1 MAQTVIK
8 QPAEQLKPNLAFEGA
23 AAISAIVDV
32 SAVKRDLVAGSSNL
46 TIAAELVA
54 GMLFVTLIGGT
65 DGERY
70 LVTGRVEDAGG
81 EIREAE
87 LEVVVID
94 AAWTMPDGGDGYLP
108 ISEFVG
114 KFGLEEVVR
123 MTDLAGD
130 GRIDRGLLVNALAD
144 AQALTDAYIAGRY
157 SVPLADPPA
166 VVKTAIA
173 DMARA
178 RLYPRG
184 APDGVADAAKAA
196 VKLLE
201 RIGAGQLPLPAL
213 EAPAEAPSSAP
224 IAVSPGARQYP
235 DALRDY

>member
-1 MAQTVIK
+1 MQTHIK
-8 QPAEQLKPNLAFEGA
+8 QPAEQLKRHVAFDGD
-23 AAISAIVDV
+23 AAIAAIVSV
-32 SAVKRDLVAGSSNL
+32 ASVKRNLVPGSANLTVAG
-46 TIAAELVA
+46 ELAA
-54 GMLFVTLIGGT
+54 GMLFVSLIGGT

-70 LVTGRVEDAGG
+70 LVTARVEDAAG

-87 LEVVVID
+87 LEAAVID
-94 AAWTMPDGGDGYLP
+94 AAWTMPDGGDGYLS
-108 ISEFVG
+108 IAEFVAN
-114 KFGLEEVVR
+114 FGLEEVVR

-130 GRIDRGLLVNALAD
+130 GRIDRDLLVNALA
-144 AQALTDAYIAGRY
+144 AVQAVADAYIANRY
-157 SVPLADPPA
+157 AVPLVEAPA

-184 APDGVADAAKAA
+184 APEGVSDAAKAA
-196 VKLLE
+196 LKLLE

-224 IAVSPGARQYP
+224 IAVSAGTRQYP
-235 DALRDY
+235 DGLSDY